1 MESLTVHDLT
11 AAYALDALESA
22 EAREYETHLAT
33 CADCQSDLAQL
44 GGAAA
49 ALAFA
54 VDSPEPPPALRQRII
69 DVARSERANVVPLRP
84 RWTVPVIAIAAAAAC
99 AAIGFGVW
107 AASLSHSLGGERSAR
122 EQADRALS
130 ILADPSAVRLPVTG
144 ETSGSLAVTR
154 NGEAALVVSRL
165 EHAPSGKT
173 YEAWVIKDGMPQRAG
188 TFEGGGDTSVLHL
201 QRAVPDGAKV
211 AVTLERRP
219 GVDQPTGRVVLSSNA
234 V

>member
-11 AAYALDALESA
+11 AAYALDALDSA
-22 EAREYETHLAT
+22 EAREYEAHLAT
-33 CADCQSDLAQL
+33 CADCQAQLAQL
-44 GGAAA
+44 GGAAS

-54 VDSPEPPPALRQRII
+54 VDSPAPPDALRQRI
-69 DVARSERANVVPLRP
+69 VEAAQSERANVVPLRP
-84 RWTVPVIAIAAAAAC
+84 RWTAPVVALAAVAAC
-99 AAIGFGVW
+99 AAIGLGIW
-107 AASLSHSLGGERSAR
+107 AASLSSSLNGERSAR

-130 ILADPSAVRLPVTG
+130 ILADPNAKRLPVAG
-144 ETSGSLAVTR
+144 ETNGSLVVSE

-165 EHAPSGKT
+165 EEAPSGKT
-173 YEAWVIKDGMPQRAG
+173 YEAWVIQDGMPQRAG

-219 GVDQPTGRVVLSSNA
+219 GVDQPAGRVVVSSDT